1 MSLSFAFT
9 FLISCAAA
17 CIFFTLGRSIEK
29 IAMHSADRDKSVQNL
44 LDESENI
51 QEDQVIYDS
60 PKNFNN
66 EIIIDAEY
74 EDVVLDLEKYRKRNE
89 FDSTKDLD
97 IDYEIMYYK
106 KTNQYVKLPKEVADL
121 IKFLKIRS

>member
-29 IAMHSADRDKSVQNL
+29 ISMHSVDRDKSVQNL
-44 LDESENI
+44 LDESDSI
-51 QEDQVIYDS
+51 QEDHAPYDS
-60 PKNFNN
+60 HKNFNN

-74 EDVVLDLEKYRKRNE
+74 EDVVLDLKNIEKEMN
-89 FDSTKDLD
+89 
-97 IDYEIMYYK
+97 
-106 KTNQYVKLPKEVADL
+106 L
-121 IKFLKIRS
+121 ILSKI